1 MGAETS
7 TEDEPLPSLFALYA
21 LAALLRDFWVAAV
34 LLSLHSALLAPR
46 LAAHALRRAL
56 RGGDRSGS
64 GSDDAATKQEAGC
77 EFYEGVVT
85 HTRLSPVHHA
95 FKYPVR
101 RAPRRAGMQ
110 VPTRRTLTCELH
122 ADAQPRVRCC
132 ALGTERAG

>member
-1 MGAETS
+1 MGAETP
-7 TEDEPLPSLFALYA
+7 DDAPLPRLFALYA

-56 RGGDRSGS
+56 RGGGNRSGS
-64 GSDDAATKQEAGC
+64 GSDDAATQQEAGC

-101 RAPRRAGMQ
+101 SARSAVLACKCPHAAP
-110 VPTRRTLTCELH
+110 
-122 ADAQPRVRCC
+122 
-132 ALGTERAG
+132 